1 VNELVCPAGTRMR
14 TRRQGR
20 SRRRRLCSGDQGL
33 ESAFLQRRESARTRD
48 PLRSPGNLFLD
59 LVAMQ
64 PGQTRRVG
72 RTPNAKAGPSRPCS
86 RRRCNLRAQ
95 GGGCVPS
102 PGPGAPVSRGSGGVR
117 HDRGLRPRAFEIAG
131 HRAGERLD
139 IEPSARRRA
148 CRFERTA
155 QFPDDMAAETAIA
168 LHLGFAEPLVGR
180 ALMRELLVQR
190 RIGTDVGRLAAVK
203 SRFHPEE
210 G

>member
-1 VNELVCPAGTRMR
+1 
-14 TRRQGR
+14 
-20 SRRRRLCSGDQGL
+20 
-33 ESAFLQRRESARTRD
+33 
-48 PLRSPGNLFLD
+48 
-59 LVAMQ
+59 
-64 PGQTRRVG
+64 
-72 RTPNAKAGPSRPCS
+72 
-86 RRRCNLRAQ
+86 
-95 GGGCVPS
+95 

-148 CRFERTA
+148 CRFDRTA

-180 ALMRELLVQR
+180 ALMRELLVER

-203 SRFHPEE
+203 PRFHIDQGSGLFRRVRVADPTQCAVDAVYRRVLPRLHVEAVELDANPEVDS
-210 G
+210 

>member
-1 VNELVCPAGTRMR
+1 MVPPPSPPAPYHLSAGGKRIR
-14 TRRQGR
+14 TVGPP
-20 SRRRRLCSGDQGL
+20 C
-33 ESAFLQRRESARTRD
+33 E
-48 PLRSPGNLFLD
+48 
-59 LVAMQ
+59 
-64 PGQTRRVG
+64 RVG
-72 RTPNAKAGPSRPCS
+72 
-86 RRRCNLRAQ
+86 L
-95 GGGCVPS
+95 
-102 PGPGAPVSRGSGGVR
+102 
-117 HDRGLRPRAFEIAG
+117 
-131 HRAGERLD
+131 
-139 IEPSARRRA
+139 SARRRA